1 MNDTTHINSSRRDFL
16 RGAAGVATAAAL
28 STPARAGAAYQLGC
42 QTLPYRALPMARAL
56 EGIQKAGYKYVMPHY
71 THAGKDVFTPGLPA
85 GELEGLKRMFS
96 DAGLTPFCRFAGFSV
111 EYNTPKAGEIFRKEL
126 DLCVEFGIRTV
137 VGIGPWSYDKF
148 PTVPKRAR
156 DWDKEVAAYFAFLEP
171 VVKYAE
177 TIGVTIAMKPH
188 TGITA
193 TARACMQVLKRIPS
207 ERLKICWD
215 AGNVSF
221 YEGIQ
226 PDPDLPDLAP
236 DVKAVCIKDHKGLR
250 GDANFPVPGAGQV
263 DHDLMFRV
271 LFGAKFRG
279 PIAVERVDG
288 TGDAEKMPAELIDE
302 RLTAARSF
310 LVPILDKYARA

>member
-1 MNDTTHINSSRRDFL
+1 MNHTTSTNSSRRDFL
-16 RGAAGVATAAAL
+16 RGAAGVAAAAAL
-28 STPARAGAAYQLGC
+28 STPARAETAYQLGC

-56 EGIQKAGYKYVMPHY
+56 EGIHKAGYKYVMPHY

-85 GELEGLKRMFS
+85 GDLQGLKRMFS
-96 DAGLTPFCRFAGFSV
+96 DAGLTPFGRFAGFSV
-111 EYNTPKAGEIFRKEL
+111 ERDDPKAGEIFRREL
-126 DLCVEFGIRTV
+126 DLCVDFGIRTV
-137 VGIGPWSYDKF
+137 VGIGPWAYDKF

-156 DWDKEVAAYFAFLEP
+156 DWDKEVAAYYAFLEP
-171 VVKYAE
+171 AVKHAE
-177 TIGVTIAMKPH
+177 SIGVTITLKPH

-193 TARACMQVLKRIPS
+193 TAKACMGVVNRFRS

-236 DVKAVCIKDHKGLR
+236 DVKSVCIKDHKGLR
-250 GDANFPVPGAGQV
+250 GEANFPAPGSGQV

-271 LFGAKFRG
+271 LFGANFRG

-288 TGDAEKMPAELIDE
+288 TEDAEKMPAELIDE
-302 RLTAARSF
+302 RLAAARSF